1 MELSELES
9 SLEIIFEKEIHD
21 LESGAPTFKIESS
34 ENGDILKYPNADMM
48 INLFS
53 LIQSDGKLR
62 LSFVDSL
69 EKKIKYSDEFIRFM
83 PSIGTF
89 YVGIS
94 GVCFY
99 TLVVLG
105 FVNEAVNSLKR
116 RTKGS
121 QAIYNLISYLIPN
134 NYFDLNQQNEVLQ
147 IIRADPRPSDI
158 KSRLNSILVKSRFEL
173 LGTQI
178 RRVNIETNLDKK
190 AVCEKISLLGFDKS
204 YSQLLDGIDSFINT
218 ETLKEVKPEPIS
230 TLRVFMTNLQK
241 DIATKIADKE
251 GETIPA
257 IGDQEEMGTVGCYLK
272 KKLDLSDSDDRFIGS
287 FVGVLHSEGGNAFVS
302 EKEYFRLARN
312 IAIEIAL
319 FLLSKYEKK
328 FKS

>member
-34 ENGDILKYPNADMM
+34 ENGDILKYPNAEMM

-89 YVGIS
+89 YVGSS

-147 IIRADPRPSDI
+147 IIRADPRPSDV

-190 AVCEKISLLGFDKS
+190 AVCEKISLLDFDQS
-204 YSQLLDGIDSFINT
+204 YSQLLDGIDSFINA
-218 ETLKEVKPEPIS
+218 EPLKEVKPEPIS

-257 IGDQEEMGTVGCYLK
+257 IGDQEEMGAVGCYLK
-272 KKLDLSDSDDRFIGS
+272 KKLDLSDSDDRFIDS
-287 FVGVLHSEGGNAFVS
+287 FVGVLHSEGGHAFVS